1 MDALPPGVQL
11 MRQRP
16 PGSYDMRVSTRF
28 RLPALLLL
36 ALAFRAAGAQDA
48 LTTAQVAA
56 LRFRNIGPAAMS
68 GRITDLAIVERDPS
82 TIYAASATG
91 GLWKSSDAGVTW
103 APVFDQ
109 GPTHSIGAVSVAQAR
124 PSEVWIGTGE
134 ATNRQSSGWGDG
146 VYKSADGGRTWN
158 NMGLGDSH
166 HISRIAIHPTNPDIV
181 FVAAMGHLWGPNAER
196 GLYMTT
202 DGGRTWTRTLAVDEN
217 TGVTDVAI
225 DLSQPDIIYAATY
238 QRRRTPFG
246 FLGGGTGAALW
257 KSVDGGRAWRKL
269 SDGLPEGVLGR
280 IGISI
285 YRRNPGVVYVSVE
298 QGLRYT
304 SSISYDKRLA
314 GVYRSEDRGEH
325 WRRMGDW
332 NPRPAYSS
340 RITVDPND
348 ESRVYMVQYS
358 VSDDSGKTFRE
369 PRQSL
374 HGDDRMVWVDPAN
387 SRHLVKAD
395 DGGVGISWDRG
406 VKWMYVSTLPVSQWY
421 HVRVDNARPYNV
433 YGGLQDNGSWEA
445 PSATYSSN
453 GIVNDNWVRIGG
465 GDGMLAIPDT
475 TDPRVLY
482 TESQYGFVERVDR
495 KTRESV
501 SIRPAPQEGEGPK
514 LGNWGAP
521 PPRVGKKI
529 APANWNA
536 PYLISPHDARTLYL
550 GMKELWKST
559 DRGASWT
566 SLGDRTTGTDRR
578 SLAIM
583 GQMPVETSL
592 SLDDGVSYWPT
603 ISALAESPKRKGVLW
618 VGTDDGN
625 LQRSFDSGRS
635 FTNVADRLPGVP
647 KGTWVAAVTPSR
659 HVPAR
664 VYAAFDGHQADDYT
678 NYLLVSDDDG
688 NTWRSI
694 TGDLPAARVI
704 HSVTED
710 LENPDLLFLG
720 TEFGLFVSHDRGAHW
735 MALRTNMPMV
745 PVNDVAIQ
753 PRDRDLVLATHGRG
767 IWILDDI
774 APLRGLTA
782 AVRAEAAHLFPVRE
796 SEMKRLVNEH
806 PHTGDLY
813 YRGENPPAGA
823 IISYW
828 LGSAADTASV
838 SLTVREAASGALVAR
853 LRPTGTA
860 GLNRVT
866 WNLRYPDLPG
876 PATNDDDEGPAPTR
890 GHWVL
895 PGRYVVR
902 LDANGVKQSQEVR
915 VIEDRRIDLA
925 PAARAAWHAT
935 MRSLTALYLSA
946 DSVANDARKTS
957 DAAKGS
963 PSEHGKGEIAL
974 VATELRARIG
984 SLYRGALRTAGALTV
999 DQKAPQA
1006 YFAAKRDSVRALLR

>member
-1 MDALPPGVQL
+1 MTLDLARLLRL
-11 MRQRP
+11 M
-16 PGSYDMRVSTRF
+16 
-28 RLPALLLL
+28 LLV
-36 ALAFRAAGAQDA
+36 AVPCIG
-48 LTTAQVAA
+48 TAQEYPAGSQLAA

-68 GRITDLAIVERDPS
+68 GRITDLAVVERDPS
-82 TIYAASATG
+82 AIYAASATG
-91 GLWKSSDAGVTW
+91 GLWKSSDAGITW

-109 GPTHSIGAVSVAQAR
+109 GSTHSIGAVSVAQTR
-124 PSEVWIGTGE
+124 PSDVWIGTGE

-146 VYKSADGGRTWN
+146 VYKSSDGGRTWT
-158 NMGLGDSH
+158 NMGLSDTH
-166 HISRIAIHPTNPDIV
+166 HISRIAIHPVNPDVV

-202 DGGRTWTRTLAVDEN
+202 DGGRTWTRTLSVDEN

-225 DLSQPDIIYAATY
+225 DLSQPDIMYASTY

-246 FLGGGTGAALW
+246 FVSGGPGSALW
-257 KSVDGGRAWRKL
+257 KSVDGGRTWRKL
-269 SDGLPEGVLGR
+269 VVGLPDGVVGR

-285 YRRNPGVVYVSVE
+285 YRNNPSVVYVSVE

-314 GVYRSEDRGEH
+314 GVYRSDDRGEH

-348 ESRVYMVQYS
+348 DSRVYMVQYS
-358 VSDDSGKTFRE
+358 VSDDSGHTFKE

-374 HGDDRMVWVDPAN
+374 HGDDRLVWVDPAN

-406 VKWMYVSTLPVSQWY
+406 VKWMYVNTLPVSQWY

-433 YGGLQDNGSWEA
+433 YGGLQDNGSWEG

-453 GIVNDNWVRIGG
+453 GIVNDNWFRIGG

-475 TDPRVLY
+475 TNPRVLY
-482 TESQYGFVERVDR
+482 AESQYGFVERVDR
-495 KTRESV
+495 KTHESTD
-501 SIRPAPQEGEGPK
+501 IRPAPPEGTGPK

-529 APANWNA
+529 PPANWNA

-550 GMKELWKST
+550 GMKELWKSS
-559 DRGASWT
+559 DRGATWK

-583 GQMPVETSL
+583 GQMPVETTL

-625 LQRSFDSGRS
+625 LQRSLDGGRT
-635 FTNVADRLPGVP
+635 FTNVAANVPGVP

-659 HVPAR
+659 HAPSR
-664 VYAAFDGHQADDYT
+664 VYVAFDGHQADDDT
-678 NYLLVSDDDG
+678 NYLFASDDDG
-688 NTWRSI
+688 TSWRPI
-694 TGDLPAARVI
+694 AADLPAARVI

-720 TEFGLFVSHDRGAHW
+720 TEFGLYVSHDRGAHW
-735 MALRTNMPMV
+735 MALRGNMPMV

-753 PRDRDLVLATHGRG
+753 PRERDLVLATHGRG

-782 AVRAEAAHLFPVRE
+782 AVRAKAAHLFPVRE
-796 SEMKRLVNEH
+796 AEMKRLVNEH
-806 PHTGDLY
+806 PHTGEMY

-823 IISYW
+823 IITYW
-828 LGSAADTASV
+828 LKDATDTSRLTLVV
-838 SLTVREAASGALVAR
+838 SNPANGEVVAR
-853 LRPTGTA
+853 LHPTGSA

-876 PATNDDDEGPAPTR
+876 PAATGDDDDAPGAPR
-890 GHWVL
+890 GSWVK
-895 PGRYVVR
+895 PGKYIVR
-902 LDANGVKQSQEVR
+902 LEANGARAEQSVT
-915 VIEDRRIDLA
+915 VVEDRRIDVSPLVRTDWA
-925 PAARAAWHAT
+925 KQMHVLRD
-935 MRSLTALYLSA
+935 LYLSA
-946 DSVANDARKTS
+946 DSIVTVSRKKAET
-957 DAAKGS
+957 DKTAALN
-963 PSEHGKGEIAL
+963 EAAL
-974 VATELRARIG
+974 TAADLRARVG
-984 SLYRGALRTAGALTV
+984 ALYRGVGRVTASPTA
-999 DQKAPQA
+999 DQRAQLA
-1006 YFAAKRDSVRALLR
+1006 YLSKMRDSVRTMLR